1 MFHDTLV
8 PFAERRIIIMNISDR
23 GTYVGG
29 KQLNHVY
36 SGEQGAKVSQDQAQ
50 NTSSVSNS
58 PVSANSA
65 IAKVDVGQ
73 MFRGQILDIT
83 NNMVSISMDG
93 KSVLNAHMLDSV
105 SLNIGDNILFQ
116 IQENN
121 GSSVLIK
128 PQPESVGAMKDNA
141 IFKVLDANGLMPT
154 DKNYQIAEALMNR
167 GMPVDKGHMQQLI
180 QQSYKFPDASIDT
193 LASLSKLGIEINETT
208 ISQYQDYMNNSHQ
221 LSADL
226 GRFAAD
232 IADFSTSA
240 FNELGQSGNVIDMLE
255 LSRAILDIISDSRD
269 FSSEALQSVK
279 VNSEAALI
287 SEEIFQADNVV
298 PEEGELLN
306 SVKNESGVQGGIN
319 ADTIGSE
326 LNKLAESTGMNRED
340 INNLFDKLNK
350 MGFDKEALS
359 GVAKESDSPVKLLN
373 NLNTIISN
381 NAEKIPD
388 EAIKDFFASKEF
400 NSLLN
405 EGTKRKFS
413 LNPEEMKNPKEIDD
427 LYNKIYDRTNKLM
440 DTLSHSGA
448 GDSGNLNQSA
458 KGVQER
464 IDFMQN
470 LNNMYVYA
478 QIPVKTQSSEMNS
491 DLFVYMNK
499 KAMKDAK
506 EDVSALLHL
515 DMEHLGAT
523 DVHVSL
529 HGSTVHTRFYVDDE
543 ISARI
548 IDEHMTMLEK
558 AINENGLSLTNEVIT
573 REPSLNAKPNMVVD
587 EMLGSELEQSV
598 KRYSFDVRM

>member
-1 MFHDTLV
+1 
-8 PFAERRIIIMNISDR
+8 MNISDR
-23 GTYVGG
+23 GTYLGG
-29 KQLNHVY
+29 KQLNNVY
-36 SGEQGAKVSQDQAQ
+36 SGEPGAKVSGEQLQ
-50 NTSSVSNS
+50 NTNSVNNA
-58 PVSANSA
+58 SANNA
-65 IAKVDVGQ
+65 IARVDVGQ

-83 NNMVSISMDG
+83 NNMVSISMEG
-93 KSVLNAHMLDSV
+93 KGVLNARMLDSV

-128 PQPESVGAMKDNA
+128 PQPESAGAMKDNA

-193 LASLSKLGIEINETT
+193 LASLSKLGLEINETN

-226 GRFAAD
+226 GRLAAD
-232 IADFSTSA
+232 IADFSMSA
-240 FNELGQSGNVIDMLE
+240 FYELGQSGNVSDMLE
-255 LSRAILDIISDSRD
+255 LNRAILSIISDSGD
-269 FSSEALQSVK
+269 FSPETLQSVK
-279 VNSEAALI
+279 VNPEAALI
-287 SEEIFQADNVV
+287 PEEIFQAGDLAA
-298 PEEGELLN
+298 EDGELLN
-306 SVKNESGVQGGIN
+306 SVQNNSVQKENVGHSGVN
-319 ADTIGSE
+319 AGTLGNE
-326 LNKLAESTGMNRED
+326 LQMLAEYTGMNRED
-340 INNLFDKLNK
+340 INNIFDKLNK
-350 MGFDKEALS
+350 MGFDKEALAK
-359 GVAKESDSPVKLLN
+359 VAKESDSPVKLMN
-373 NLNTIISN
+373 NLDTIISN

-388 EAIKDFFASKEF
+388 EAIKDFFASKEW
-400 NSLLN
+400 NALLN
-405 EGTKRKFS
+405 EGTKKKFS

-440 DTLSHSGA
+440 DTLSQSGA
-448 GDSGNLNQSA
+448 GNSNNLNQSA

-506 EDVSALLHL
+506 EEVSALLHL

-558 AINENGLSLTNEVIT
+558 AINENGLSLTNEVIA
-573 REPSLNAKPNMVVD
+573 REPSLNTKPNMVVD

>member
-1 MFHDTLV
+1 
-8 PFAERRIIIMNISDR
+8 MNISDR
-23 GTYVGG
+23 GTYLGG
-29 KQLNHVY
+29 KQLNNVY
-36 SGEQGAKVSQDQAQ
+36 SGEPGAKVSGEQLQ
-50 NTSSVSNS
+50 NTNSVNNA
-58 PVSANSA
+58 SANNA
-65 IAKVDVGQ
+65 IARVDVGQ

-83 NNMVSISMDG
+83 NNMVSISMKG
-93 KSVLNAHMLDSV
+93 KGVLNARMLDSV

-128 PQPESVGAMKDNA
+128 PQPESAGVMKDNA

-193 LASLSKLGIEINETT
+193 LASLSKLGLEINEAN

-226 GRFAAD
+226 GRLAAD
-232 IADFSTSA
+232 IADFSMSA
-240 FNELGQSGNVIDMLE
+240 FYELGQSGNVSDMLE
-255 LSRAILDIISDSRD
+255 LNRAILGIISDSGD
-269 FSSEALQSVK
+269 FSPETLQSVK
-279 VNSEAALI
+279 VNPEAALI
-287 SEEIFQADNVV
+287 PEEIFQAGDLAAGD
-298 PEEGELLN
+298 GELLN
-306 SVKNESGVQGGIN
+306 SVQNNSVQKESVEHSGVN
-319 ADTIGSE
+319 AGTLGNE
-326 LNKLAESTGMNRED
+326 LQMLAEHTGMNRED
-340 INNLFDKLNK
+340 INSIFDKLNK
-350 MGFDKEALS
+350 MGFDKEALAK
-359 GVAKESDSPVKLLN
+359 VAKESDSPVKLMN
-373 NLNTIISN
+373 NLDTIISN

-388 EAIKDFFASKEF
+388 EAIKDFFASKEW
-400 NSLLN
+400 NALLN
-405 EGTKRKFS
+405 EGTKKKFS

-440 DTLSHSGA
+440 DTLSQSGA
-448 GDSGNLNQSA
+448 GNSNNLNQSA

-506 EDVSALLHL
+506 EEVSALLHL

-558 AINENGLSLTNEVIT
+558 AINENGLSLTNEVIA
-573 REPSLNAKPNMVVD
+573 REPSLNTKPNMVVD

>member
-1 MFHDTLV
+1 
-8 PFAERRIIIMNISDR
+8 MNISDR
-23 GTYVGG
+23 GTYLGG
-29 KQLNHVY
+29 KQFNNVY
-36 SGEQGAKVSQDQAQ
+36 SGEQGVKVSTEQSQ
-50 NTSSVSNS
+50 NTNQVGQA
-58 PVSANSA
+58 PVSANSV

-83 NNMVSISMDG
+83 NNMVSISMEG
-93 KSVLNAHMLDSV
+93 KSVLTARMLDSV

-128 PQPESVGAMKDNA
+128 PQTESVEAMKDNA

-154 DKNYQIAEALMNR
+154 EKNYQIAEALMNK
-167 GMPVDKGHMQQLI
+167 GMPVDKGHMQQMI

-193 LASLSKLGIEINETT
+193 LTSLNKLGLEVNETN

-226 GRFAAD
+226 GRLAAD
-232 IADFSTSA
+232 IADFSTTA
-240 FNELGQSGNVIDMLE
+240 FAELGQSGNVSDLLE
-255 LSRAILDIISDSRD
+255 LNQAILGIISDSQD
-269 FSSEALQSVK
+269 FSPETLQSIQ
-279 VNSEAALI
+279 VNPEAALV
-287 SEEIFQADNVV
+287 SEEIYEAGNFV
-298 PEEGELLN
+298 PEEGMLN
-306 SVKNESGVQGGIN
+306 SIQNESDALGSVN
-319 ADTIGSE
+319 ADTLGTE
-326 LNKLAESTGMNRED
+326 LARLAEHTGMNRED
-340 INNLFDKLNK
+340 INNIFDKLNK
-350 MGFDKEALS
+350 MGFDKEALVK
-359 GVAKESDSPVKLLN
+359 VAKESDSPVKLMN
-373 NLNTIISN
+373 NLDAIISN
-381 NAEKIPD
+381 NVEKIPD

-400 NSLLN
+400 HALVN
-405 EGTKRKFS
+405 EGTKRKLS
-413 LNPEEMKNPKEIDD
+413 LNPEEMENPKEIDE
-427 LYNKIYDRTNKLM
+427 LYGKIYDKTNRLM
-440 DTLSHSGA
+440 DIAQSGA
-448 GDSGNLNQSA
+448 GNSNNLSQSA
-458 KGVQER
+458 KSVQER

-506 EDVSALLHL
+506 EEVSALLHL

-548 IDEHMTMLEK
+548 IDEHMTMLER
-558 AINENGLSLTNEVIT
+558 AINENGLSLTNEVIA
-573 REPSLNAKPNMVVD
+573 REPSLNTKPNMVVD

>member
-1 MFHDTLV
+1 
-8 PFAERRIIIMNISDR
+8 MNISDR
-23 GTYVGG
+23 GIYLGG
-29 KQLNHVY
+29 KQLNNVY
-36 SGEQGAKVSQDQAQ
+36 LGEQGAKVSQEQVQNANPVSQA
-50 NTSSVSNS
+50 

-65 IAKVDVGQ
+65 IATVDVGQ

-83 NNMVSISMDG
+83 NNMVSISMEG
-93 KSVLNAHMLDSV
+93 KGVLNARMLDSV

-121 GSSVLIK
+121 GSNVIIK
-128 PQPESVGAMKDNA
+128 PQPESAGVMKDNA

-154 DKNYQIAEALMNR
+154 EKNYQIAEALMNR

-193 LASLSKLGIEINETT
+193 LASLSKLGLPVNETN

-226 GRFAAD
+226 GRLAAD

-240 FNELGQSGNVIDMLE
+240 FNELGQSGNVSDMLE
-255 LSRAILDIISDSRD
+255 LNRAILDIISDSSD
-269 FSSEALQSVK
+269 FSPETMQNIK
-279 VNSEAALI
+279 VNPEAAPI
-287 SEEIFQADNVV
+287 SEEIFQAGDFV
-298 PEEGELLN
+298 PEENELLN
-306 SVKNESGVQGGIN
+306 SVQNEREVQGSIN
-319 ADTIGSE
+319 ADTLGNE
-326 LNKLAESTGMNRED
+326 LEKLAENMGMDRED
-340 INNLFDKLNK
+340 INNIFDKLNK

-359 GVAKESDSPVKLLN
+359 KVAKESDSPVKLMN
-373 NLNTIISN
+373 NLDTIISN

-400 NSLLN
+400 NALMN
-405 EGTKRKFS
+405 EGTKKKFS

-427 LYNKIYDRTNKLM
+427 LYNKIYDKTNKLM

-448 GDSGNLNQSA
+448 GDSNNFNQSA
-458 KGVQER
+458 KSVQER

-506 EDVSALLHL
+506 KEISALLHL

-558 AINENGLSLTNEVIT
+558 AINENGLSLTNEVIA
-573 REPSLNAKPNMVVD
+573 REPSLNTKPNMVVD
-587 EMLGSELEQSV
+587 EMLGSELEKSV

>member
-1 MFHDTLV
+1 
-8 PFAERRIIIMNISDR
+8 MNISDR

-36 SGEQGAKVSQDQAQ
+36 SGEQGAKISAEQTR
-50 NTSSVSNS
+50 NTNSVSNA

-93 KSVLNAHMLDSV
+93 KSILNAHMLDTV

-128 PQPESVGAMKDNA
+128 PQPEALGAMKDNA

-208 ISQYQDYMNNSHQ
+208 ISQYQDYMNNNHQ

-226 GRFAAD
+226 GRLASD
-232 IADFSTSA
+232 IADFSTAA
-240 FNELGQSGNVIDMLE
+240 FNELGQSGNVSDMMMLN
-255 LSRAILDIISDSRD
+255 SDILGIISDSWD
-269 FSSEALQSVK
+269 FSPETLQGVK
-279 VNSEAALI
+279 VNPEAALI
-287 SEEIFQADNVV
+287 SEEIFQAGDFVS
-298 PEEGELLN
+298 EEGDLLN
-306 SVKNESGVQGGIN
+306 SIQNNSLQNENGIQDGIN
-319 ADTIGSE
+319 PDTLGNA
-326 LNKLAESTGMNRED
+326 LNKLAENTGMNRED
-340 INNLFDKLNK
+340 INNIFDKLNK

-359 GVAKESDSPVKLLN
+359 KVAKESDSPVKLLN
-373 NLNTIISN
+373 NLDTIISN

-388 EAIKDFFASKEF
+388 EAIKDFFASKEY
-400 NSLLN
+400 NALLN

-448 GDSGNLNQSA
+448 GDSSNLNQSA

-506 EDVSALLHL
+506 EEVSALLHL

-529 HGSTVHTRFYVDDE
+529 HGSTVHTRFYVEDE

-573 REPSLNAKPNMVVD
+573 REPSLNTKPNMVVD

>member
-1 MFHDTLV
+1 
-8 PFAERRIIIMNISDR
+8 MNISDR
-23 GTYVGG
+23 GTYLGG

-36 SGEQGAKVSQDQAQ
+36 SGEQVQ
-50 NTSSVSNS
+50 NTNSVSNA

-83 NNMVSISMDG
+83 NNMVSISMEG
-93 KSVLNAHMLDSV
+93 KGVLNAHMLDNV
-105 SLNIGDNILFQ
+105 SFNIGDNILFQ

-121 GSSVLIK
+121 GSSVMIK
-128 PQPESVGAMKDNA
+128 PQPEALGVMKDNA

-193 LASLSKLGIEINETT
+193 LASLSKLGLEINETT

-269 FSSEALQSVK
+269 LSPETLQSVK
-279 VNSEAALI
+279 VNPEAALI
-287 SEEIFQADNVV
+287 SEEILQAGDFV
-298 PEEGELLN
+298 PEEGELFN

-319 ADTIGSE
+319 ADTIGNE

-340 INNLFDKLNK
+340 INNIFDKLNK

-359 GVAKESDSPVKLLN
+359 SVAKESDSPVKLLN
-373 NLNTIISN
+373 NLHTIISN
-381 NAEKIPD
+381 NANKIPD

-400 NSLLN
+400 NALLN

-448 GDSGNLNQSA
+448 GDNSNLNQSA
-458 KGVQER
+458 KSVQER

-478 QIPVKTQSSEMNS
+478 QIPVKTQSNEMNS

-548 IDEHMTMLEK
+548 IDEHMTMLER

-573 REPSLNAKPNMVVD
+573 REPSINTRPNMVVD

>member
-1 MFHDTLV
+1 
-8 PFAERRIIIMNISDR
+8 MNISDR
-23 GTYVGG
+23 GTYLGG
-29 KQLNHVY
+29 KQLNNVY
-36 SGEQGAKVSQDQAQ
+36 SGEPGAKVSGEQLQ
-50 NTSSVSNS
+50 NTNSVNNA
-58 PVSANSA
+58 SANNA
-65 IAKVDVGQ
+65 IARVDVGQ

-83 NNMVSISMDG
+83 NNMVSISMEG
-93 KSVLNAHMLDSV
+93 KGVLNARMLDSV

-128 PQPESVGAMKDNA
+128 PQPESAGAMKDNA

-193 LASLSKLGIEINETT
+193 LASLSKLGLEINETN

-226 GRFAAD
+226 GRLAAD
-232 IADFSTSA
+232 IADFSMSA
-240 FNELGQSGNVIDMLE
+240 FYELGQSGNVSDMLE
-255 LSRAILDIISDSRD
+255 LNRAILSIISDSGD
-269 FSSEALQSVK
+269 FSPETLQSVK
-279 VNSEAALI
+279 VNPEAALI
-287 SEEIFQADNVV
+287 PEEIFQAGDLAA
-298 PEEGELLN
+298 EDGELLN
-306 SVKNESGVQGGIN
+306 SVQNNSVQKESVGHSGVN
-319 ADTIGSE
+319 AGTLGNE
-326 LNKLAESTGMNRED
+326 LQMLAEYTGMNRED
-340 INNLFDKLNK
+340 INNIFDKLNK
-350 MGFDKEALS
+350 MGFDKEALAK
-359 GVAKESDSPVKLLN
+359 VAKESDSPVKLMN
-373 NLNTIISN
+373 NLDTIISN

-388 EAIKDFFASKEF
+388 EAIKDFFASKEW
-400 NSLLN
+400 NALLN
-405 EGTKRKFS
+405 EGTKKKFS

-440 DTLSHSGA
+440 DTLSQSGA
-448 GDSGNLNQSA
+448 GNSNNLNQSA

-506 EDVSALLHL
+506 EEVSALLHL

-558 AINENGLSLTNEVIT
+558 AINENGLSLTNEVIA
-573 REPSLNAKPNMVVD
+573 REPSLNTKPNMVVD

>member
-1 MFHDTLV
+1 
-8 PFAERRIIIMNISDR
+8 MNISDR

-36 SGEQGAKVSQDQAQ
+36 SGEQGAKISAEQTR
-50 NTSSVSNS
+50 NTNSVSNA

-93 KSVLNAHMLDSV
+93 KSILNARMLDTV

-128 PQPESVGAMKDNA
+128 PQPEALGAMKDNA

-193 LASLSKLGIEINETT
+193 LASLSKLGLDINETT

-226 GRFAAD
+226 GRLAAD

-240 FNELGQSGNVIDMLE
+240 FAELGQSKNVSDMLN
-255 LSRAILDIISDSRD
+255 LSRAILDILSDSRD

-279 VNSEAALI
+279 VNPEAALI
-287 SEEIFQADNVV
+287 SEEIFQAGDFVSD
-298 PEEGELLN
+298 EGDLLN
-306 SVKNESGVQGGIN
+306 SIQNNSLQNESRVKNADALGN
-319 ADTIGSE
+319 A
-326 LNKLAESTGMNRED
+326 LNKLAENTEMNRED
-340 INNLFDKLNK
+340 INNIFDKLNK

-359 GVAKESDSPVKLLN
+359 KVAKESDSPVKLLN
-373 NLNTIISN
+373 NLDTIISN

-388 EAIKDFFASKEF
+388 EAIKDFFASKEY
-400 NSLLN
+400 NALLN

-448 GDSGNLNQSA
+448 GDSSNLNQSA

-478 QIPVKTQSSEMNS
+478 QIPVKTQNSEMNS

-573 REPSLNAKPNMVVD
+573 REPSLNTKPNMVVD

>member
-1 MFHDTLV
+1 
-8 PFAERRIIIMNISDR
+8 MNISDR
-23 GTYVGG
+23 GIYLGG
-29 KQLNHVY
+29 KQLNNVY
-36 SGEQGAKVSQDQAQ
+36 SGEQGAKVSQEQVQNANPVSQA
-50 NTSSVSNS
+50 

-83 NNMVSISMDG
+83 NNMVSISMEG
-93 KSVLNAHMLDSV
+93 KGVLNARMLDSV

-128 PQPESVGAMKDNA
+128 PQPESAGAMKDNA

-193 LASLSKLGIEINETT
+193 LASLNKLGLPVNETN

-221 LSADL
+221 LSTDL
-226 GRFAAD
+226 GRLAAD

-240 FNELGQSGNVIDMLE
+240 FTELGQSGNVSDMLE
-255 LSRAILDIISDSRD
+255 LNRAILDIISDSSD
-269 FSSEALQSVK
+269 FSPETMQSIK
-279 VNSEAALI
+279 VNPEAAPI
-287 SEEIFQADNVV
+287 SEEIFQAGDFV
-298 PEEGELLN
+298 PEENELLN
-306 SVKNESGVQGGIN
+306 SVQNESEVQGSIN
-319 ADTIGSE
+319 ADTLGNE
-326 LNKLAESTGMNRED
+326 LEKLAENTGMDRED
-340 INNLFDKLNK
+340 INNIFDKLNK

-359 GVAKESDSPVKLLN
+359 KVAKESDSPVKLMN
-373 NLNTIISN
+373 NLDTIISN

-400 NSLLN
+400 NALVN
-405 EGTKRKFS
+405 EGTKKKFS

-448 GDSGNLNQSA
+448 GDSNNLNQSA

-506 EDVSALLHL
+506 KEISALLHL

-558 AINENGLSLTNEVIT
+558 AINENGLSLTNEVIA
-573 REPSLNAKPNMVVD
+573 REPSLNTKPNMVVD
-587 EMLGSELEQSV
+587 EMLGSELEKSV
-598 KRYSFDVRM
+598 KRYSFDIRM

>member
-1 MFHDTLV
+1 
-8 PFAERRIIIMNISDR
+8 MNISDR
-23 GTYVGG
+23 GTYLGG
-29 KQLNHVY
+29 KQLNNVY
-36 SGEQGAKVSQDQAQ
+36 SGESGVKVSGEQLQ
-50 NTSSVSNS
+50 NTNSVSNAS
-58 PVSANSA
+58 ASANNA

-83 NNMVSISMDG
+83 NNMVSISMEG
-93 KSVLNAHMLDSV
+93 KGVLNARMLDSV

-128 PQPESVGAMKDNA
+128 PQPESAGAMKDNA

-154 DKNYQIAEALMNR
+154 EKNYQIAEALMNR

-193 LASLSKLGIEINETT
+193 LASLNKLGLEINETN

-226 GRFAAD
+226 GRLAAD
-232 IADFSTSA
+232 IADFSMSA
-240 FNELGQSGNVIDMLE
+240 FNELGQSGNVSDMLE
-255 LSRAILDIISDSRD
+255 LNRAILSIISDRGD
-269 FSSEALQSVK
+269 FSPETLQSTK
-279 VNSEAALI
+279 VNPEAALI
-287 SEEIFQADNVV
+287 PEEIFQAGDLVA
-298 PEEGELLN
+298 EDGELLN
-306 SVKNESGVQGGIN
+306 SVQNNSVQKESGEHSGVN
-319 ADTIGSE
+319 AGTLGNE
-326 LNKLAESTGMNRED
+326 LQMLAEHTGMNRDD
-340 INNLFDKLNK
+340 INNIFDKLNK
-350 MGFDKEALS
+350 MGFDKEALAKVS
-359 GVAKESDSPVKLLN
+359 KESDSPVKLMN
-373 NLNTIISN
+373 NLDTIISN
-381 NAEKIPD
+381 NAEKISD
-388 EAIKDFFASKEF
+388 EAIKDFFASKEW
-400 NSLLN
+400 NALLN
-405 EGTKRKFS
+405 EGTKKKFS

-440 DTLSHSGA
+440 DSLSHSGA
-448 GDSGNLNQSA
+448 GDSNNLNQSA
-458 KGVQER
+458 RSVQER

-506 EDVSALLHL
+506 EEVSALLHL

-529 HGSTVHTRFYVDDE
+529 HGNTVHTRFYVEDE

-548 IDEHMTMLEK
+548 IDEHMTMLER
-558 AINENGLSLTNEVIT
+558 AINENGLSLTNEVIA
-573 REPSLNAKPNMVVD
+573 REPSLNTKSNMVVD

>member
-1 MFHDTLV
+1 
-8 PFAERRIIIMNISDR
+8 MNISDR
-23 GTYVGG
+23 GIYLGG
-29 KQLNHVY
+29 KQLNNVY
-36 SGEQGAKVSQDQAQ
+36 SGEQGAKVSQEQVQNANPVSQA
-50 NTSSVSNS
+50 

-65 IAKVDVGQ
+65 IATVDVGQ

-83 NNMVSISMDG
+83 NNMVSISMEG
-93 KSVLNAHMLDSV
+93 KGVLNARMLDSV

-128 PQPESVGAMKDNA
+128 PQPESAGAMKDNA

-193 LASLSKLGIEINETT
+193 LASLNKLGLPVNETN

-221 LSADL
+221 LSTDL
-226 GRFAAD
+226 GRLAAD

-240 FNELGQSGNVIDMLE
+240 FTELGQSGNVSDMLE
-255 LSRAILDIISDSRD
+255 LNRAILDIISDSSD
-269 FSSEALQSVK
+269 FSPETMQSIK
-279 VNSEAALI
+279 VNPEAAPI
-287 SEEIFQADNVV
+287 SEEIFQAGNFV

-306 SVKNESGVQGGIN
+306 SVQNESEVQGSIN
-319 ADTIGSE
+319 ADTLGNE
-326 LNKLAESTGMNRED
+326 LEKLAKNTGIDRED
-340 INNLFDKLNK
+340 INNIFDKLNK

-359 GVAKESDSPVKLLN
+359 KVAKESDSPVKLMN
-373 NLNTIISN
+373 NLDTIISN

-400 NSLLN
+400 NALMN
-405 EGTKRKFS
+405 EGTKKKFS

-448 GDSGNLNQSA
+448 GDSNNLNQSA

-506 EDVSALLHL
+506 KEISALLHL

-558 AINENGLSLTNEVIT
+558 AINENGLSLTNEVIA
-573 REPSLNAKPNMVVD
+573 REPSLNTKPNMVVD
-587 EMLGSELEQSV
+587 EMLGSELEKSV

>member
-1 MFHDTLV
+1 
-8 PFAERRIIIMNISDR
+8 MNISDR
-23 GTYVGG
+23 GIYLGG
-29 KQLNHVY
+29 KQLNNVY
-36 SGEQGAKVSQDQAQ
+36 SGEQGAKVSQEQVQNANPVSQA
-50 NTSSVSNS
+50 

-65 IAKVDVGQ
+65 IATVDVGQ

-83 NNMVSISMDG
+83 NNMVSISMEG
-93 KSVLNAHMLDSV
+93 KGVLNARMLDSV

-121 GSSVLIK
+121 GSNVIIK
-128 PQPESVGAMKDNA
+128 PQPESAGAMKDNA

-193 LASLSKLGIEINETT
+193 LASLNKLGLPVNETN

-221 LSADL
+221 LSTDL
-226 GRFAAD
+226 GRLAAD

-240 FNELGQSGNVIDMLE
+240 FNELGQSGNVSDMLE
-255 LSRAILDIISDSRD
+255 LNGAILDIISDSSD
-269 FSSEALQSVK
+269 FSPETMQSIK
-279 VNSEAALI
+279 VNPEAAPI
-287 SEEIFQADNVV
+287 SEEIFQAGDFV
-298 PEEGELLN
+298 PEENELLN
-306 SVKNESGVQGGIN
+306 SVQNESEVQGSIN
-319 ADTIGSE
+319 ADTLGNE
-326 LNKLAESTGMNRED
+326 LEKLAKNAGMDRED
-340 INNLFDKLNK
+340 INNIFDKLNK

-359 GVAKESDSPVKLLN
+359 KVAKESDSPVKLMN
-373 NLNTIISN
+373 NLDTVISN

-400 NSLLN
+400 NALVN
-405 EGTKRKFS
+405 EGTKKKFS

-427 LYNKIYDRTNKLM
+427 LYNKIYDKTNKLM

-448 GDSGNLNQSA
+448 GDSNNLNQSA
-458 KGVQER
+458 KSVQER

-470 LNNMYVYA
+470 LNDMYVYA

-506 EDVSALLHL
+506 KDISALLHL

-558 AINENGLSLTNEVIT
+558 AINENGLSLTNEVIA
-573 REPSLNAKPNMVVD
+573 REPSLNTKPNMVVD
-587 EMLGSELEQSV
+587 EMLGSELEKSV
-598 KRYSFDVRM
+598 KRYSFDIRM

>member
-1 MFHDTLV
+1 
-8 PFAERRIIIMNISDR
+8 MNISDR
-23 GTYVGG
+23 GTYLGG
-29 KQLNHVY
+29 KQLNNVY
-36 SGEQGAKVSQDQAQ
+36 SGEPGAKVSGEQLQ
-50 NTSSVSNS
+50 NTNSVSNA
-58 PVSANSA
+58 SANNA
-65 IAKVDVGQ
+65 IARVDVGQ

-83 NNMVSISMDG
+83 NNMVSISMEG
-93 KSVLNAHMLDSV
+93 KGILNARMLDSV

-128 PQPESVGAMKDNA
+128 PQPESAGAMKDNA

-193 LASLSKLGIEINETT
+193 LASLSKLGLEINEAN

-226 GRFAAD
+226 GRLAAD
-232 IADFSTSA
+232 IADFSMSA
-240 FNELGQSGNVIDMLE
+240 FYELGQSGNVSDMLE
-255 LSRAILDIISDSRD
+255 LNRAILGIISDSGD
-269 FSSEALQSVK
+269 FSPETLQSVK
-279 VNSEAALI
+279 VNPEAALI
-287 SEEIFQADNVV
+287 PEEIFQAGDLAA
-298 PEEGELLN
+298 EDGELLN
-306 SVKNESGVQGGIN
+306 SVQNNSVQKESGEHSGVN
-319 ADTIGSE
+319 AGTLGNE
-326 LNKLAESTGMNRED
+326 LQMLAEHTGMNRED
-340 INNLFDKLNK
+340 INSIFDKLNK
-350 MGFDKEALS
+350 MGFDKEALAK
-359 GVAKESDSPVKLLN
+359 VAKESDSPVKLMN
-373 NLNTIISN
+373 NLDTIISN

-388 EAIKDFFASKEF
+388 EAIKDFFASKEW
-400 NSLLN
+400 NALLN
-405 EGTKRKFS
+405 EGTKKKFS

-440 DTLSHSGA
+440 DTLSQSGA
-448 GDSGNLNQSA
+448 GNSNNLNQSA

-506 EDVSALLHL
+506 EEVSALLHL

-548 IDEHMTMLEK
+548 IDEHMTMLER
-558 AINENGLSLTNEVIT
+558 AINENGLSLTNEVIA
-573 REPSLNAKPNMVVD
+573 REPSLNTKPNMVVD

>member
-1 MFHDTLV
+1 
-8 PFAERRIIIMNISDR
+8 MNISDR
-23 GTYVGG
+23 GIYLGG
-29 KQLNHVY
+29 KQLNNVY
-36 SGEQGAKVSQDQAQ
+36 SGEQGAKVSQEQVQNANPVSQA
-50 NTSSVSNS
+50 

-65 IAKVDVGQ
+65 IATVDVGQ

-83 NNMVSISMDG
+83 NNMVSISMEG
-93 KSVLNAHMLDSV
+93 KGVLNARMLDSV

-128 PQPESVGAMKDNA
+128 PQPESAGAMKDNA

-193 LASLSKLGIEINETT
+193 LASLNKLGLPVNETN

-221 LSADL
+221 LSTDL
-226 GRFAAD
+226 GRLAAD

-240 FNELGQSGNVIDMLE
+240 FNELGQSGNVSDMLE
-255 LSRAILDIISDSRD
+255 LNRAILDIISDSSD
-269 FSSEALQSVK
+269 FSPETMQSIK
-279 VNSEAALI
+279 VNPEAAPI
-287 SEEIFQADNVV
+287 SEEIFQAGDFV
-298 PEEGELLN
+298 PEENELLN
-306 SVKNESGVQGGIN
+306 SVQNESEVQGSIN
-319 ADTIGSE
+319 ADTLGNE
-326 LNKLAESTGMNRED
+326 LEKLAKNTGIDRED
-340 INNLFDKLNK
+340 INNIFDKLNK

-359 GVAKESDSPVKLLN
+359 KVAKESDSPVKLMN
-373 NLNTIISN
+373 NLDTIISN

-400 NSLLN
+400 NALMN
-405 EGTKRKFS
+405 EGTKKKFS

-448 GDSGNLNQSA
+448 GDSNNLNQSA

-506 EDVSALLHL
+506 KEISALLHL

-558 AINENGLSLTNEVIT
+558 AINENGLSLTNEVIA
-573 REPSLNAKPNMVVD
+573 REPSLNTKPNMVVD
-587 EMLGSELEQSV
+587 EMLGSELEKSV

>member
-1 MFHDTLV
+1 
-8 PFAERRIIIMNISDR
+8 MNISDR
-23 GTYVGG
+23 GTYLGG
-29 KQLNHVY
+29 KQLNNVY
-36 SGEQGAKVSQDQAQ
+36 SGEPGAKVSGEQLQ
-50 NTSSVSNS
+50 NTNSVNNA
-58 PVSANSA
+58 SANNA
-65 IAKVDVGQ
+65 IARVDVGQ

-83 NNMVSISMDG
+83 NNMVSISMEG
-93 KSVLNAHMLDSV
+93 KGVLNARMLDSV

-128 PQPESVGAMKDNA
+128 PQPESAGAMKDNA

-193 LASLSKLGIEINETT
+193 LASLSKLGLEINETN

-226 GRFAAD
+226 GRLAAD
-232 IADFSTSA
+232 IADFSMSA
-240 FNELGQSGNVIDMLE
+240 FYELGQSGNVSDMLE
-255 LSRAILDIISDSRD
+255 LNRAILSIISDSGD
-269 FSSEALQSVK
+269 FSPETLQSVK
-279 VNSEAALI
+279 VNPEAALI
-287 SEEIFQADNVV
+287 PEEIFQAGDLAA
-298 PEEGELLN
+298 EDGELLN
-306 SVKNESGVQGGIN
+306 SVQNNSVQKESMGHSGVN
-319 ADTIGSE
+319 AGTLGNE
-326 LNKLAESTGMNRED
+326 LQMLAEYTGMNRED
-340 INNLFDKLNK
+340 INNIFDKLNK
-350 MGFDKEALS
+350 MGFDKEALAK
-359 GVAKESDSPVKLLN
+359 VAKESDSPVKLMN
-373 NLNTIISN
+373 NLDTIISN

-388 EAIKDFFASKEF
+388 EAIKDFFASKEW
-400 NSLLN
+400 NALLN
-405 EGTKRKFS
+405 EGTKKKFS

-440 DTLSHSGA
+440 DTLSQSGA
-448 GDSGNLNQSA
+448 GNSNNLNQSA

-506 EDVSALLHL
+506 EEVSALLHL

-548 IDEHMTMLEK
+548 IDEHMTMLER
-558 AINENGLSLTNEVIT
+558 AINENGLSLTNEVIA
-573 REPSLNAKPNMVVD
+573 REPSLNTKPNMVVD

>member
-1 MFHDTLV
+1 
-8 PFAERRIIIMNISDR
+8 MNISDR
-23 GTYVGG
+23 GTYLGG
-29 KQLNHVY
+29 KQFNNVY
-36 SGEQGAKVSQDQAQ
+36 SGEQGVKVSTEQSQ
-50 NTSSVSNS
+50 NTSQVGQA

-83 NNMVSISMDG
+83 NNMVSISMEG
-93 KSVLNAHMLDSV
+93 KSVLTARMLDSV

-128 PQPESVGAMKDNA
+128 PQTESVEAMKDNA

-154 DKNYQIAEALMNR
+154 EKNYQIAEALMNK
-167 GMPVDKGHMQQLI
+167 GMPVDKGHMQQMI

-193 LASLSKLGIEINETT
+193 LTALNKLGLEVNETN

-226 GRFAAD
+226 GRLAAD
-232 IADFSTSA
+232 IADFSTTA
-240 FNELGQSGNVIDMLE
+240 FAELGQSGSVSDLLALNQ
-255 LSRAILDIISDSRD
+255 AILGIISDSQD
-269 FSSEALQSVK
+269 ISPEALQSIQ
-279 VNSEAALI
+279 VNPDAALV
-287 SEEIFQADNVV
+287 SEEIHEAGNFV
-298 PEEGELLN
+298 PEEGMLN
-306 SVKNESGVQGGIN
+306 SMQNESDALGSVN
-319 ADTIGSE
+319 ADTLGAE
-326 LNKLAESTGMNRED
+326 LTRLAEHTGMNRED
-340 INNLFDKLNK
+340 INNIFDKLNK
-350 MGFDKEALS
+350 MGFDKEALVK
-359 GVAKESDSPVKLLN
+359 VAKESDSPVKLMN
-373 NLNTIISN
+373 NLDAIISN

-388 EAIKDFFASKEF
+388 EAIKDFFAAKEF
-400 NSLLN
+400 NALVN
-405 EGTKRKFS
+405 EGTKRKLS
-413 LNPEEMKNPKEIDD
+413 LNPEEMENPKEIDE
-427 LYNKIYDRTNKLM
+427 LYGKIYDKTNRLM
-440 DTLSHSGA
+440 DIAQSGA
-448 GDSGNLNQSA
+448 GNSNNLSQSA
-458 KGVQER
+458 KSVQER

-506 EDVSALLHL
+506 EEVSALLHL

-548 IDEHMTMLEK
+548 IDEHMTMLER
-558 AINENGLSLTNEVIT
+558 AINENGLSLTNEVIA
-573 REPSLNAKPNMVVD
+573 REPSLTTKPNMVVD

>member
-1 MFHDTLV
+1 
-8 PFAERRIIIMNISDR
+8 MNISDR
-23 GTYVGG
+23 GIYLGG
-29 KQLNHVY
+29 KQLNNVY
-36 SGEQGAKVSQDQAQ
+36 SGEQGAKVSQEQVQNANPVSQA
-50 NTSSVSNS
+50 

-65 IAKVDVGQ
+65 IATVDVGQ

-83 NNMVSISMDG
+83 NNMVSISMEG
-93 KSVLNAHMLDSV
+93 KGVLNARMLDSV

-121 GSSVLIK
+121 GSNVIIK
-128 PQPESVGAMKDNA
+128 PQPESAGVMKDNA

-154 DKNYQIAEALMNR
+154 EKNYQIAEALMNR

-193 LASLSKLGIEINETT
+193 LASLSKLGLPVNETN

-226 GRFAAD
+226 GRLAAD

-240 FNELGQSGNVIDMLE
+240 FNELGQSGNVSDMLE
-255 LSRAILDIISDSRD
+255 LNRAILDIISDSSD
-269 FSSEALQSVK
+269 FSPETMQNIK
-279 VNSEAALI
+279 VNPEAAPI
-287 SEEIFQADNVV
+287 SEEIFQAGDFV
-298 PEEGELLN
+298 PEENELLN
-306 SVKNESGVQGGIN
+306 SVQNEREVQGSIN
-319 ADTIGSE
+319 ADTLGNE
-326 LNKLAESTGMNRED
+326 LEKLAENTGMDRED
-340 INNLFDKLNK
+340 INNIFDKLNK

-359 GVAKESDSPVKLLN
+359 KVAKESDSPVKLMN
-373 NLNTIISN
+373 NLDTIISN

-400 NSLLN
+400 NALMN
-405 EGTKRKFS
+405 EGTKKKFS

-427 LYNKIYDRTNKLM
+427 LYNKIYDKTNKLM

-448 GDSGNLNQSA
+448 GDSNNFNQSA
-458 KGVQER
+458 KSVQER

-506 EDVSALLHL
+506 KEISALLHL

-558 AINENGLSLTNEVIT
+558 AINENGLSLTNEVIA
-573 REPSLNAKPNMVVD
+573 REPSLNTKPNMVVD
-587 EMLGSELEQSV
+587 EMLGSELEKSV

>member
-1 MFHDTLV
+1 
-8 PFAERRIIIMNISDR
+8 MNISDR
-23 GTYVGG
+23 GTYLGG
-29 KQLNHVY
+29 KQLNNVY
-36 SGEQGAKVSQDQAQ
+36 SGESGAKVSGEQLQ
-50 NTSSVSNS
+50 NTNSVNNA
-58 PVSANSA
+58 SANNA
-65 IAKVDVGQ
+65 IARVDVGQ

-83 NNMVSISMDG
+83 NNMVSISMEG
-93 KSVLNAHMLDSV
+93 KGVLNARMLDSV

-128 PQPESVGAMKDNA
+128 PQPESAGAMKDNA

-193 LASLSKLGIEINETT
+193 LASLSKLGLEINETN

-226 GRFAAD
+226 GRLAAD
-232 IADFSTSA
+232 IADFSMSA
-240 FNELGQSGNVIDMLE
+240 FYELGQSGNVSDMLE
-255 LSRAILDIISDSRD
+255 LNRAILSIISDSGD
-269 FSSEALQSVK
+269 FSPETLQSVK
-279 VNSEAALI
+279 VNPEAALI
-287 SEEIFQADNVV
+287 PEEIFQAGDLAA
-298 PEEGELLN
+298 EDGELLN
-306 SVKNESGVQGGIN
+306 SVQNNSVQKESGGHSGVN
-319 ADTIGSE
+319 AGTLGNE
-326 LNKLAESTGMNRED
+326 LQMLAEHTGMNRED
-340 INNLFDKLNK
+340 INNIFDKLNK
-350 MGFDKEALS
+350 MGFDKEALAK
-359 GVAKESDSPVKLLN
+359 VAKESDSPVKLMN
-373 NLNTIISN
+373 NLDTIISN

-388 EAIKDFFASKEF
+388 EAIKDFFASKEW
-400 NSLLN
+400 NALLN
-405 EGTKRKFS
+405 EGTKKKFS

-440 DTLSHSGA
+440 DTLSQSGA
-448 GDSGNLNQSA
+448 GNSNNLNQSA

-506 EDVSALLHL
+506 EEVSALLHL

-558 AINENGLSLTNEVIT
+558 AINENGLSLTNEVIA
-573 REPSLNAKPNMVVD
+573 REPSLNTKPNMVVD

>member
-1 MFHDTLV
+1 
-8 PFAERRIIIMNISDR
+8 MNISDR
-23 GTYVGG
+23 GIYLGG
-29 KQLNHVY
+29 KQLNNVY
-36 SGEQGAKVSQDQAQ
+36 SGEQGAKVSQEQAQ
-50 NTSSVSNS
+50 NANPVSQA
-58 PVSANSA
+58 PVSANGA

-83 NNMVSISMDG
+83 NNMVSISMEG
-93 KSVLNAHMLDSV
+93 KGVLSARMLDSV

-193 LASLSKLGIEINETT
+193 LASLNKLGLPVNETN

-226 GRFAAD
+226 GRLAAD

-240 FNELGQSGNVIDMLE
+240 FDRLGQSGNVSDMLE
-255 LSRAILDIISDSRD
+255 LNRAILDIISDSRD
-269 FSSEALQSVK
+269 FSPETLQSIK
-279 VNSEAALI
+279 VNPEAALI
-287 SEEIFQADNVV
+287 SEEIFQAGDFVS
-298 PEEGELLN
+298 EEGELLN
-306 SVKNESGVQGGIN
+306 SVQNESEVQGSIN
-319 ADTIGSE
+319 ANTLGNE
-326 LNKLAESTGMNRED
+326 LKKLAENTGMNRED
-340 INNLFDKLNK
+340 INNIFDKLNK

-359 GVAKESDSPVKLLN
+359 KVAKESDSPVKLMN
-373 NLNTIISN
+373 NLDTIISN

-400 NSLLN
+400 NALVN

-413 LNPEEMKNPKEIDD
+413 LNPEEMENPKEIDD

-448 GDSGNLNQSA
+448 GDSNNLNQSA
-458 KGVQER
+458 KNVQER

-478 QIPVKTQSSEMNS
+478 QLPVKTQNSEMNS

-506 EDVSALLHL
+506 KEISALLHL

-529 HGSTVHTRFYVDDE
+529 HGNTVHTRFYVDDE

-548 IDEHMTMLEK
+548 IDEHMTMLER
-558 AINENGLSLTNEVIT
+558 AINENGLSLTNEVIA
-573 REPSLNAKPNMVVD
+573 REPSLNTKPNMVVD

>member
-1 MFHDTLV
+1 
-8 PFAERRIIIMNISDR
+8 MNISDR
-23 GTYVGG
+23 GTCVGG

-36 SGEQGAKVSQDQAQ
+36 SGEQGAKISAEQTR
-50 NTSSVSNS
+50 NTNSVSNA

-93 KSVLNAHMLDSV
+93 KSILNARMLDSV

-128 PQPESVGAMKDNA
+128 PQPEALGAMKDNA

-208 ISQYQDYMNNSHQ
+208 ISQYQDYMNNNHQ

-226 GRFAAD
+226 GRLASD

-240 FNELGQSGNVIDMLE
+240 FAELGQSGNVSDMMMLN
-255 LSRAILDIISDSRD
+255 SDILGIISDSWD
-269 FSSEALQSVK
+269 FSPETLQGVK
-279 VNSEAALI
+279 VNPEAALI
-287 SEEIFQADNVV
+287 SEEIFQAGDFVS
-298 PEEGELLN
+298 EEGDLLN
-306 SVKNESGVQGGIN
+306 SVQNNSLQNENGIQDGIN
-319 ADTIGSE
+319 PDTLGNA
-326 LNKLAESTGMNRED
+326 LNKLAENTGMNRED
-340 INNLFDKLNK
+340 INNIFDKLNK

-359 GVAKESDSPVKLLN
+359 KVAKESDSPVKLLN
-373 NLNTIISN
+373 NLDTIISN

-388 EAIKDFFASKEF
+388 EALKDFFASKEY
-400 NSLLN
+400 NALLN

-448 GDSGNLNQSA
+448 GDSSNLNQSA

-478 QIPVKTQSSEMNS
+478 QIPVKTQNSEMNS

>member
-1 MFHDTLV
+1 
-8 PFAERRIIIMNISDR
+8 MNISDR
-23 GTYVGG
+23 GTCVGG

-36 SGEQGAKVSQDQAQ
+36 SGEQGAKISAEQTR
-50 NTSSVSNS
+50 NTNSVSNA

-93 KSVLNAHMLDSV
+93 KSILNARMLDSV

-128 PQPESVGAMKDNA
+128 PQPEALGAMKDNA

-208 ISQYQDYMNNSHQ
+208 ISQYQDYMNNNHQ

-226 GRFAAD
+226 GRLASD

-240 FNELGQSGNVIDMLE
+240 FAELGQSGNVSDMMMLN
-255 LSRAILDIISDSRD
+255 SDILGIISDSWD
-269 FSSEALQSVK
+269 FSPETLQGVK
-279 VNSEAALI
+279 VNPEAALI
-287 SEEIFQADNVV
+287 SEEIFQAGDFVS
-298 PEEGELLN
+298 EEGDLLN
-306 SVKNESGVQGGIN
+306 SVQNNSLQNENGIQDGIN
-319 ADTIGSE
+319 PDTLGNA
-326 LNKLAESTGMNRED
+326 LNKLAENTGMNRED
-340 INNLFDKLNK
+340 INNIFDKLNK

-359 GVAKESDSPVKLLN
+359 KVAKESDSPVKLLN
-373 NLNTIISN
+373 NLDTIISN

-388 EAIKDFFASKEF
+388 EAIKDFFASKEY
-400 NSLLN
+400 NALLN

-448 GDSGNLNQSA
+448 GDSSNLNQSA

-478 QIPVKTQSSEMNS
+478 QIPVKTQNSEMNS

>member
-1 MFHDTLV
+1 
-8 PFAERRIIIMNISDR
+8 MNISDR
-23 GTYVGG
+23 GTYLGG

-36 SGEQGAKVSQDQAQ
+36 SGEPGAKVSGEQLQ
-50 NTSSVSNS
+50 NTNSVNNS
-58 PVSANSA
+58 SANNA

-83 NNMVSISMDG
+83 NNMVSISMEG
-93 KSVLNAHMLDSV
+93 KGVLNARMLDSV

-128 PQPESVGAMKDNA
+128 PQPESAGAMKDNA

-193 LASLSKLGIEINETT
+193 LASLSKLGLEINETN

-226 GRFAAD
+226 GRLAAD
-232 IADFSTSA
+232 IADFSMSA
-240 FNELGQSGNVIDMLE
+240 FHELGQSGNVSDMLE
-255 LSRAILDIISDSRD
+255 LNRAILSIISDSGD
-269 FSSEALQSVK
+269 FSPETLQSVK
-279 VNSEAALI
+279 VNPEAALI
-287 SEEIFQADNVV
+287 PEEIFQAGDLAA
-298 PEEGELLN
+298 EDGELLN
-306 SVKNESGVQGGIN
+306 SVQNNSVQKESVEHSGVN
-319 ADTIGSE
+319 AGTLGNE
-326 LNKLAESTGMNRED
+326 LQMLAEHTGMNRED
-340 INNLFDKLNK
+340 INSIFDKLNK
-350 MGFDKEALS
+350 MGFDKEALAK
-359 GVAKESDSPVKLLN
+359 VAKESDSPVKLMN
-373 NLNTIISN
+373 NLDTIISN

-388 EAIKDFFASKEF
+388 EAIKDFFASKEW
-400 NSLLN
+400 NALLN
-405 EGTKRKFS
+405 EGTKKKFS

-440 DTLSHSGA
+440 DTLSQSGA
-448 GDSGNLNQSA
+448 GNSNNLNQSA

-506 EDVSALLHL
+506 EEVSALLHL

-548 IDEHMTMLEK
+548 IDEHMTMLER
-558 AINENGLSLTNEVIT
+558 AINENGLSLTNEVLA
-573 REPSLNAKPNMVVD
+573 REPSLNTKPNMVVD

>member
-1 MFHDTLV
+1 
-8 PFAERRIIIMNISDR
+8 MNISDR
-23 GTYVGG
+23 GTYLGG
-29 KQLNHVY
+29 KQFNNVY
-36 SGEQGAKVSQDQAQ
+36 SGEQGVKVSTEQSQ
-50 NTSSVSNS
+50 NTNQVGQA

-83 NNMVSISMDG
+83 NNMVSISMEG
-93 KSVLNAHMLDSV
+93 KSVLTARMLDSV

-128 PQPESVGAMKDNA
+128 PQTESVEAMKDNA

-154 DKNYQIAEALMNR
+154 EKNYQIAEALMNK
-167 GMPVDKGHMQQLI
+167 GMPVDKGHMQQMI

-193 LASLSKLGIEINETT
+193 LTSLNKLGLEVNETN

-226 GRFAAD
+226 GRLAAD
-232 IADFSTSA
+232 IADFSTTA
-240 FNELGQSGNVIDMLE
+240 FAELGQSGNVSDLLE
-255 LSRAILDIISDSRD
+255 LNQAMLGIISDSQD
-269 FSSEALQSVK
+269 FSAETLQSIQ
-279 VNSEAALI
+279 VNPEAALV
-287 SEEIFQADNVV
+287 SEEIYEAGNFV
-298 PEEGELLN
+298 PEEGVLN
-306 SVKNESGVQGGIN
+306 SMQNESDALGSVN
-319 ADTIGSE
+319 ADTLGTE
-326 LNKLAESTGMNRED
+326 LTRLAEHTGMNRED
-340 INNLFDKLNK
+340 INNIFDKLNK
-350 MGFDKEALS
+350 MGFDKEALVK
-359 GVAKESDSPVKLLN
+359 VAKESESPVKLMN
-373 NLNTIISN
+373 NLDAIISN
-381 NAEKIPD
+381 NVEKIPD

-400 NSLLN
+400 HALMN
-405 EGTKRKFS
+405 EGTKRKLS
-413 LNPEEMKNPKEIDD
+413 LNPEEMENPKEIDE
-427 LYNKIYDRTNKLM
+427 LYNKIYDKTNKLM
-440 DTLSHSGA
+440 DIAQSGA
-448 GDSGNLNQSA
+448 GNSNNLSQSA
-458 KGVQER
+458 KSVQER

-506 EDVSALLHL
+506 EEVSALLHL

-548 IDEHMTMLEK
+548 IDEHMTILER
-558 AINENGLSLTNEVIT
+558 AINENGLSLTNEVIA
-573 REPSLNAKPNMVVD
+573 REPSLNTKSNMVVD

>member
-1 MFHDTLV
+1 
-8 PFAERRIIIMNISDR
+8 MNISDR
-23 GTYVGG
+23 GIHLGG
-29 KQLNHVY
+29 KQLNNVY
-36 SGEQGAKVSQDQAQ
+36 SGEPGAKVSQEHPQNANPVSQA
-50 NTSSVSNS
+50 S
-58 PVSANSA
+58 VSANSA
-65 IAKVDVGQ
+65 IARIDVGQ

-83 NNMVSISMDG
+83 NNMVSISMEG
-93 KSVLNAHMLDSV
+93 KGVLNARMLDSL

-193 LASLSKLGIEINETT
+193 LASLNKLGLEINETN

-221 LSADL
+221 LLADL
-226 GRFAAD
+226 GRLAAD

-240 FNELGQSGNVIDMLE
+240 FNELGRSGSVSDMLK
-255 LSRAILDIISDSRD
+255 LNQAILDIISDSRD
-269 FSSEALQSVK
+269 FSPETLQSIK
-279 VNSEAALI
+279 VNPEAAPI
-287 SEEIFQADNVV
+287 SEEIFQAGDFV

-306 SVKNESGVQGGIN
+306 AVQNESGVQGSIN
-319 ADTIGSE
+319 ADTLGNE
-326 LNKLAESTGMNRED
+326 LNKLAQNTGMNRED
-340 INNLFDKLNK
+340 INNIFDKLNK
-350 MGFDKEALS
+350 MGFDREALS
-359 GVAKESDSPVKLLN
+359 KVAKESDSPIKLMN
-373 NLNTIISN
+373 NLDAIISN

-400 NSLLN
+400 NAIVN
-405 EGTKRKFS
+405 EGTKKKFS

-448 GDSGNLNQSA
+448 GDSHNLNQSA
-458 KGVQER
+458 KSVQER

-478 QIPVKTQSSEMNS
+478 QIPVKTRSSEMNS

-506 EDVSALLHL
+506 KEISALLHL

-543 ISARI
+543 TSARI
-548 IDEHMTMLEK
+548 IDEHMTMLER
-558 AINENGLSLTNEVIT
+558 AINENGLSLTNEVIA
-573 REPSLNAKPNMVVD
+573 REPSLNTRANMVVD

>member
-1 MFHDTLV
+1 
-8 PFAERRIIIMNISDR
+8 MNISDR
-23 GTYVGG
+23 GTYLGG

-36 SGEQGAKVSQDQAQ
+36 SGESGVKVSGEQLQ
-50 NTSSVSNS
+50 NTNSVSNAS
-58 PVSANSA
+58 ASANNA

-83 NNMVSISMDG
+83 NNMVSISMEG
-93 KSVLNAHMLDSV
+93 KGVLNARMLDSV

-128 PQPESVGAMKDNA
+128 PQPESAGAMKDNA

-154 DKNYQIAEALMNR
+154 EKNYQIAEALMNR

-193 LASLSKLGIEINETT
+193 LASLNKLGLEINETN

-226 GRFAAD
+226 GHLAAD
-232 IADFSTSA
+232 IADFSMSA
-240 FNELGQSGNVIDMLE
+240 FNELGQSGNVSDMLE
-255 LSRAILDIISDSRD
+255 LNRAILSIISDSGD
-269 FSSEALQSVK
+269 FSPETLQSIK
-279 VNSEAALI
+279 VNPEAALI
-287 SEEIFQADNVV
+287 PEEIFQAGDLVA
-298 PEEGELLN
+298 EDGELLN
-306 SVKNESGVQGGIN
+306 SVQNNSVQKESGGHSGVN
-319 ADTIGSE
+319 AGTLGNE
-326 LNKLAESTGMNRED
+326 LQMLAEHTGMNRDD
-340 INNLFDKLNK
+340 INNIFDKLNK
-350 MGFDKEALS
+350 MGFDKEALAKVS
-359 GVAKESDSPVKLLN
+359 KESDSPVKLMN
-373 NLNTIISN
+373 NLDTIISN
-381 NAEKIPD
+381 NAEKISD
-388 EAIKDFFASKEF
+388 EAIKDFFASKEW
-400 NSLLN
+400 NALLN
-405 EGTKRKFS
+405 EGTKKKFS

-440 DTLSHSGA
+440 DSLSHSGA
-448 GDSGNLNQSA
+448 GDSNNLNQSA
-458 KGVQER
+458 RSVQER

-506 EDVSALLHL
+506 EEVSALLHL

-529 HGSTVHTRFYVDDE
+529 HGNTVHTRFYVEDE

-548 IDEHMTMLEK
+548 IDEHMTMLER
-558 AINENGLSLTNEVIT
+558 AINENGLSLTNEVIA
-573 REPSLNAKPNMVVD
+573 REPSLNTKSNMVVD

>member
-1 MFHDTLV
+1 
-8 PFAERRIIIMNISDR
+8 MNISDR
-23 GTYVGG
+23 GTYLGG
-29 KQLNHVY
+29 KQLNNVY
-36 SGEQGAKVSQDQAQ
+36 SGEPGAKVSGEQLQ
-50 NTSSVSNS
+50 NTNSVNNA
-58 PVSANSA
+58 SANNA
-65 IAKVDVGQ
+65 IARVDVGQ

-83 NNMVSISMDG
+83 NNMVSISMEG
-93 KSVLNAHMLDSV
+93 KGVLNARMLDSV

-128 PQPESVGAMKDNA
+128 PQPESAGVMKDNA

-193 LASLSKLGIEINETT
+193 LASLSKLGLEINEAN

-226 GRFAAD
+226 GRLAAD
-232 IADFSTSA
+232 IADFSMSA
-240 FNELGQSGNVIDMLE
+240 FYELGQSGNVSDMLE
-255 LSRAILDIISDSRD
+255 LNRAILGIISDSGD
-269 FSSEALQSVK
+269 FSPETLQSVK
-279 VNSEAALI
+279 VNPEAALI
-287 SEEIFQADNVV
+287 PEEIFQAGDLAA
-298 PEEGELLN
+298 EDGELLN
-306 SVKNESGVQGGIN
+306 SVQNNSVQKESVEHSGVN
-319 ADTIGSE
+319 AGTLGNE
-326 LNKLAESTGMNRED
+326 LQMLAEHTGMNREA
-340 INNLFDKLNK
+340 INSIFDKLNK
-350 MGFDKEALS
+350 MGFDKEVLAK
-359 GVAKESDSPVKLLN
+359 VAKESDSPVKLMN
-373 NLNTIISN
+373 NLDTIISN

-388 EAIKDFFASKEF
+388 EAIKDFFASKEW
-400 NSLLN
+400 NALLN
-405 EGTKRKFS
+405 EGTKKKFS

-440 DTLSHSGA
+440 DTLSQSGA
-448 GDSGNLNQSA
+448 GNSNNLNQSA

-506 EDVSALLHL
+506 EEVSALLHL

-548 IDEHMTMLEK
+548 IDEHMTMLER
-558 AINENGLSLTNEVIT
+558 AINENGLSLTNEVIA
-573 REPSLNAKPNMVVD
+573 REPSLNTKPNMVVD

>member
-1 MFHDTLV
+1 
-8 PFAERRIIIMNISDR
+8 MNISDR
-23 GTYVGG
+23 GTYLGG
-29 KQLNHVY
+29 KQLNNVY
-36 SGEQGAKVSQDQAQ
+36 SGEPGAKVSGEQLQ
-50 NTSSVSNS
+50 NTNSVNNA
-58 PVSANSA
+58 SANNA
-65 IAKVDVGQ
+65 IARVDVGQ

-83 NNMVSISMDG
+83 NNMVSISMEG
-93 KSVLNAHMLDSV
+93 KGVLNARMLDSV

-128 PQPESVGAMKDNA
+128 PQPESAGAMKDNA

-193 LASLSKLGIEINETT
+193 LASLSKLGLEINETN

-226 GRFAAD
+226 GRLAAD
-232 IADFSTSA
+232 IADFSMSA
-240 FNELGQSGNVIDMLE
+240 FYELGQSGNVSDMLE
-255 LSRAILDIISDSRD
+255 LNRAILSIISDSGD
-269 FSSEALQSVK
+269 FSPETLQSVK
-279 VNSEAALI
+279 VNPEAALI
-287 SEEIFQADNVV
+287 PEEIFQAGDLAA
-298 PEEGELLN
+298 EDGELLN
-306 SVKNESGVQGGIN
+306 SVQNNSVQKESGGHSGVN
-319 ADTIGSE
+319 AGTLGNE
-326 LNKLAESTGMNRED
+326 LQMLAEHTGMNRED
-340 INNLFDKLNK
+340 INNIFDKLNK
-350 MGFDKEALS
+350 MGFDKEALAK
-359 GVAKESDSPVKLLN
+359 VAKESDSPVKLMN
-373 NLNTIISN
+373 NLDTIISN

-388 EAIKDFFASKEF
+388 EAIKDFFASKEW
-400 NSLLN
+400 NALLN
-405 EGTKRKFS
+405 EGTKKKFS

-440 DTLSHSGA
+440 DTLSQSGA
-448 GDSGNLNQSA
+448 GNSNNLNQSA

-506 EDVSALLHL
+506 EEVSALLHL

-558 AINENGLSLTNEVIT
+558 AINENGLSLTNEVIA
-573 REPSLNAKPNMVVD
+573 REPSLNTKPNMVVD

>member
-1 MFHDTLV
+1 
-8 PFAERRIIIMNISDR
+8 MNISDR

-36 SGEQGAKVSQDQAQ
+36 SGEQGAKISAEQTR
-50 NTSSVSNS
+50 NTNSVSNA

-93 KSVLNAHMLDSV
+93 KSILNARMLDTV

-128 PQPESVGAMKDNA
+128 PQPEALGAMKDNA

-193 LASLSKLGIEINETT
+193 LASLSKLGLDINETT

-226 GRFAAD
+226 GRLAAD

-240 FNELGQSGNVIDMLE
+240 FAELGQSKNVSDMLN
-255 LSRAILDIISDSRD
+255 LSRAILDILSDSRD

-279 VNSEAALI
+279 VNPEAALI
-287 SEEIFQADNVV
+287 SEEIFQAGDFVSD
-298 PEEGELLN
+298 EGDLLN
-306 SVKNESGVQGGIN
+306 SIQNNSLQNESRVKNADALGN
-319 ADTIGSE
+319 A
-326 LNKLAESTGMNRED
+326 LNKLAENTEMNRED
-340 INNLFDKLNK
+340 INNIFDKLNK

-359 GVAKESDSPVKLLN
+359 KVAKESDSPVKLLN
-373 NLNTIISN
+373 NLDTIISN

-388 EAIKDFFASKEF
+388 EAIKDFFASKEY
-400 NSLLN
+400 NALLN

-448 GDSGNLNQSA
+448 GDSSNLNQSA

-478 QIPVKTQSSEMNS
+478 QIPVKTQNSEMNS

>member
-1 MFHDTLV
+1 
-8 PFAERRIIIMNISDR
+8 MNISDR
-23 GTYVGG
+23 GIYLGG
-29 KQLNHVY
+29 KQLNNVY
-36 SGEQGAKVSQDQAQ
+36 SGEQGAKVSQEQVQNANPVSQA
-50 NTSSVSNS
+50 

-65 IAKVDVGQ
+65 IATVDVGQ

-83 NNMVSISMDG
+83 NNMVSISMEG
-93 KSVLNAHMLDSV
+93 KGVLNARMLDSV

-121 GSSVLIK
+121 GSNVIIK
-128 PQPESVGAMKDNA
+128 PQPESAGVMKDNA

-154 DKNYQIAEALMNR
+154 EKNYQIAEALMNR

-193 LASLSKLGIEINETT
+193 LASLSKLGLPVNETN

-226 GRFAAD
+226 GRLAAD

-240 FNELGQSGNVIDMLE
+240 FNELGQSGNVSDMLE
-255 LSRAILDIISDSRD
+255 LNRAILDIISDSSD
-269 FSSEALQSVK
+269 FSSETMQNIK
-279 VNSEAALI
+279 VNPEAAPI
-287 SEEIFQADNVV
+287 SEEIFQAGDFV
-298 PEEGELLN
+298 PEENELLN
-306 SVKNESGVQGGIN
+306 SVQNEREVQGSIN
-319 ADTIGSE
+319 ADTLGNE
-326 LNKLAESTGMNRED
+326 LEKLAENTGMDRED
-340 INNLFDKLNK
+340 INNIFDKLNK

-359 GVAKESDSPVKLLN
+359 KVAKESDSPVKLMN
-373 NLNTIISN
+373 NLDTIISN

-400 NSLLN
+400 NALMN
-405 EGTKRKFS
+405 EGTKKKFS

-427 LYNKIYDRTNKLM
+427 LYNKIYDKTNKLM

-448 GDSGNLNQSA
+448 GDSNNFNQSA
-458 KGVQER
+458 KSVQER

-506 EDVSALLHL
+506 KEISALLHL

-558 AINENGLSLTNEVIT
+558 AINENGLSLTNEVIA
-573 REPSLNAKPNMVVD
+573 REPSLNTKPNMVVD
-587 EMLGSELEQSV
+587 EMLGSELEKSV

>member
-1 MFHDTLV
+1 
-8 PFAERRIIIMNISDR
+8 MNISDR
-23 GTYVGG
+23 GTYLGG
-29 KQLNHVY
+29 KQLNNVY
-36 SGEQGAKVSQDQAQ
+36 SGESGVKVSGEQLQ
-50 NTSSVSNS
+50 NTNSVSNAS
-58 PVSANSA
+58 ASANNA

-83 NNMVSISMDG
+83 NNMVSISMEG
-93 KSVLNAHMLDSV
+93 KGVLNARMLDSV

-128 PQPESVGAMKDNA
+128 PQPESAGAMKDNA

-154 DKNYQIAEALMNR
+154 EKNYQIAEALMNR

-193 LASLSKLGIEINETT
+193 LASLNKLGLEINETN

-226 GRFAAD
+226 GRLAAD
-232 IADFSTSA
+232 IADFSMSA
-240 FNELGQSGNVIDMLE
+240 FNELGQSGNVSDMLE
-255 LSRAILDIISDSRD
+255 LNRAILSIISDRGD
-269 FSSEALQSVK
+269 FSPETLQSIK
-279 VNSEAALI
+279 VNPEAALI
-287 SEEIFQADNVV
+287 PEEIFQAGDLVA
-298 PEEGELLN
+298 EDGELLN
-306 SVKNESGVQGGIN
+306 SVQNNSVQKESGEHSGVN
-319 ADTIGSE
+319 AGTLGNE
-326 LNKLAESTGMNRED
+326 LQMLAEHTGMNRDD
-340 INNLFDKLNK
+340 INNIFDKLNK
-350 MGFDKEALS
+350 MGFDKEALAKVS
-359 GVAKESDSPVKLLN
+359 KESDSPVKLMN
-373 NLNTIISN
+373 NLDTIISN
-381 NAEKIPD
+381 NAEKISD
-388 EAIKDFFASKEF
+388 EAIKDFFASKEW
-400 NSLLN
+400 NALLN
-405 EGTKRKFS
+405 EGTKKKFS

-440 DTLSHSGA
+440 DSLSHSGA
-448 GDSGNLNQSA
+448 GDSNNLNQSA
-458 KGVQER
+458 RSVQER

-506 EDVSALLHL
+506 EEVSALLHL

-529 HGSTVHTRFYVDDE
+529 HGNTVHTRFYVEDE

-548 IDEHMTMLEK
+548 IDEHMTMLER
-558 AINENGLSLTNEVIT
+558 AINENGLSLTNEVIA
-573 REPSLNAKPNMVVD
+573 REPSLNTKSNMVVD